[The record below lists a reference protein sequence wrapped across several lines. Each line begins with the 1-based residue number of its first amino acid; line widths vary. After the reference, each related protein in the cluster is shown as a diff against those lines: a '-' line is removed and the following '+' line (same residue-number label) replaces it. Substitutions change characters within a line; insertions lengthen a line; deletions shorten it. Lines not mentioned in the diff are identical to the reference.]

1 MAGPKGTLVARWL
14 LTAALVGCAAPQQTE
29 GGADADPPSDVPD
42 SVDVKDTSVV
52 ADTAK
57 DVAKDAVA
65 QVDVVDAVGPDA
77 DDATVAD
84 SAGADGAVDTAQPLD
99 VAKEP
104 PPALAP
110 CRSELSASSGWTS
123 QVAYEIFVRSFA
135 DSNGDGIGD
144 LKGIINKFDYLN
156 DGKPGGDDL
165 GVTLLWLMPIMPS
178 PSYHGYDGTDYMN
191 VNPAYG
197 KLADLDALV
206 ALAHSR
212 GVKIILDFVANH
224 TSPQHPWF
232 VDSAAATGHNDW
244 YVWRDTTPETTWKQ
258 PWSGGGKVWH
268 VKGKRW
274 YYGVFSSNMPDL
286 NAQTPGV
293 TAALQQAAGFWLDR
307 GIDGFRLDA
316 VRYLI
321 ETGPGK
327 GQQDTQATLDW
338 WGGFAQYTHTKQPAT
353 LLVGEAWAS
362 NAIAAKYQQAGLD
375 TTFDFDLQT
384 SLLNAVAGGLGDGVE
399 IVTCQEEGQF
409 PPGAPRGVFLSNHDQ
424 VRWASQILDPDAQ
437 KLAESL
443 LFFVPGT
450 PFLYYG
456 EEIGTPNGTG
466 TDDKN
471 KRLPMRW
478 NASPNG
484 GFTTGTPWQAPADG
498 PDVASQLQDPTSML
512 RHVQKLIAVW
522 RQTPALQRGAW
533 TVLDAPDG
541 WLLAVRTLSNIRVL
555 GVFKL
560 DDAVGGTVP
569 VTDGLGPVVSGKDLL
584 TNQDVPVKDGRLV
597 LDAMPGVGARLIIV
611 N

>member
-1 MAGPKGTLVARWL
+1 MTAARWCAL
-14 LTAALVGCAAPQQTE
+14 ALAALLGGCAAPQQTD
-29 GGADADPPSDVPD
+29 GGADAETLGNRSALDASADSAAVADSGKDTVPD
-42 SVDVKDTSVV
+42 SAAPVEV
-52 ADTAK
+52 ADAAAVDPADGAVPETA
-57 DVAKDAVA
+57 
-65 QVDVVDAVGPDA
+65 PA
-77 DDATVAD
+77 DT
-84 SAGADGAVDTAQPLD
+84 GADGAQPGDTAT
-99 VAKEP
+99 EP

-110 CRSELSASSGWTS
+110 CRGELSATSGWTG

-144 LKGIINKFDYLN
+144 LKGIVNKFDYLN

-165 GVTLLWLMPIMPS
+165 GVTLLWLMPVMPS

-197 KLADLDALV
+197 TLADLDALV

-212 GVKIILDFVANH
+212 GVKIVLDFVANH

-232 VDSAAATGHNDW
+232 VDSAAATGHKDW

-268 VKGKRW
+268 TKGKRW
-274 YYGVFSSNMPDL
+274 YYGVFSGNMPDL
-286 NAQTPGV
+286 NVQVPAV

-338 WGGFAQYTHTKQPAT
+338 WGSFAKYSHTKQPGS

-362 NAIAAKYQQAGLD
+362 NTIAAKYQQAGLD
-375 TTFDFDLQT
+375 MTFDFDLQT

-399 IVTCQEEGQF
+399 IVTCQQEGQF
-409 PPGAPRGVFLSNHDQ
+409 PAGAPRGVFLSNHDQ
-424 VRWASQILDPDAQ
+424 LRWASQISDPDAQ
-437 KLAESL
+437 KLAETL

-456 EEIGTPNGTG
+456 EEIGAPNGAG
-466 TDDKN
+466 TDDKQ

-484 GFTTGTPWQAPADG
+484 GFTTGTPWQPLADG
-498 PDVASQLQDPTSML
+498 PDVASQLQDPQSLL
-512 RHVQKLIAVW
+512 RHVQKLVAAW

-541 WLLAVRTLSNIRVL
+541 WLLAVRTLGSVRVL

-560 DDAVGGTVP
+560 D
-569 VTDGLGPVVSGKDLL
+569 
-584 TNQDVPVKDGRLV
+584 
-597 LDAMPGVGARLIIV
+597 
-611 N
+611 